1 MTTKNPT
8 LWMVEVFVP
17 LLGFEYEFE
26 YYYFDDW
33 AKADQFYRDQTYG
46 AGMRAKPRP
55 VTCFDIIQN
64 PGEMR

>member
-8 LWMVEVFVP
+8 LWMVEVIVP
-17 LLGFEYEFE
+17 EPGFAIKSK
-26 YYYFDDW
+26 YYYFDEW
-33 AKADQFYRDQTYG
+33 AKADQFYRGHTHG